1 MPPCLVF
8 SWAQVKVPPTAPNFW
23 QRVAKLLDNRTANT
37 CQKR

>member
-1 MPPCLVF
+1 MPRLLF
-8 SWAQVKVPPTAPNFW
+8 SLTQVKVPPTAPNFW